1 MTVGSETDRFP
12 ELSYRTAPQAKNV
25 SFRVSER
32 LHQQNIKEEIE
43 KNTLCTLQVII
54 FAGMGAK
61 TQAHTCVYTSTTHIH
76 K

>member
-32 LHQQNIKEEIE
+32 PHQQNIKEEFE
-43 KNTLCTLQVII
+43 KNTLCTLQVIR

-61 TQAHTCVYTSTTHIH
+61 TQAHTCVCTSTTHIH